1 MPIKEAELRKNIAQ
15 GAIAATIKPPIV
27 GPTTRPMLLARALR
41 VRASGSSDL
50 GTSPFIVGIIG
61 VLIIVVPAP
70 SAKVNIKSIVGVI
83 RPIMVMI
90 PSRVDIVNIY
100 AHVMRSILRRS
111 KISDNIPDGN
121 ANRKIGRLVAV
132 VTRETN
138 KGLGASEVISHD
150 APTSYIAAPTYEK
163 RAAIHNVLKIAD
175 LKGLKP
181 EPKITSRLSSCLS
194 LLTIENKWAIP
205 SHTFFYTLSRYDNS
219 LDRSHWLIAE
229 KITWIKESLSMK
241 MKNL

>member
-1 MPIKEAELRKNIAQ
+1 MPIKEAELRKNTAQ

-50 GTSPFIVGIIG
+50 GTSPLIVGIIG

-70 SAKVNIKSIVGVI
+70 SAKVSINNIVGVV
-83 RPIMVMI
+83 RPIMVTI

-100 AHVMRSILRRS
+100 VHVIRSILRRS

-121 ANRKIGRLVAV
+121 ANRKIGRVVAV
-132 VTRETN
+132 VMRETN

-150 APTSYIAAPTYEK
+150 APMSYIAAPEYEK
-163 RAAIHNVLKIAD
+163 RTAIHNVLKIAD
-175 LKGLKP
+175 LKGLNP
-181 EPKITSRLSSCLS
+181 NAEIFSCLS
-194 LLTIENKWAIP
+194 FCLSLSTIENK
-205 SHTFFYTLSRYDNS
+205 
-219 LDRSHWLIAE
+219 
-229 KITWIKESLSMK
+229 
-241 MKNL
+241 

>member
-1 MPIKEAELRKNIAQ
+1 MPIKEAELRKNTAQ

-41 VRASGSSDL
+41 VRVAGSSDL
-50 GTSPFIVGIIG
+50 LTSPLVVGIIG

-70 SAKVNIKSIVGVI
+70 SAKVSINSIVGVI
-83 RPIMVMI
+83 KPITVRI

-100 AHVMRSILRRS
+100 AHVIRSILRRS

-121 ANRKIGRLVAV
+121 ANRKIGKVVAV

-138 KGLGASEVISHD
+138 NGFGAREVISHD

-163 RAAIHNVLKIAD
+163 RAVIHNVLYIVD
-175 LKGLKP
+175 LKGLNP
-181 EPKITSRLSSCLS
+181 DAEIFSCLS
-194 LLTIENKWAIP
+194 CCLSLSTIENK
-205 SHTFFYTLSRYDNS
+205 
-219 LDRSHWLIAE
+219 
-229 KITWIKESLSMK
+229 
-241 MKNL
+241 

>member
-50 GTSPFIVGIIG
+50 GTSPLIVGIIG

-70 SAKVNIKSIVGVI
+70 SAKVSIKSIVGVV

-90 PSRVDIVNIY
+90 PNKVDIVNIY
-100 AHVMRSILRRS
+100 AHAIRSILRRS

-181 EPKITSRLSSCLS
+181 EPEIFSRLSSCLS
-194 LLTIENKWAIP
+194 LLTIEN
-205 SHTFFYTLSRYDNS
+205 N
-219 LDRSHWLIAE
+219 
-229 KITWIKESLSMK
+229 
-241 MKNL
+241 

>member
-1 MPIKEAELRKNIAQ
+1 MIMPIKEAELRKNTAQ
-15 GAIAATIKPPIV
+15 GAIADTIKPPTV

-50 GTSPFIVGIIG
+50 DTSPLIVGIIG

-70 SAKVNIKSIVGVI
+70 SAKVSIKSIVGVV

-90 PSRVDIVNIY
+90 PNKVDTVNIY
-100 AHVMRSILRRS
+100 VHAIRSTLRRS

-181 EPKITSRLSSCLS
+181 EPEIFSRLSSCLS
-194 LLTIENKWAIP
+194 LLTIEN
-205 SHTFFYTLSRYDNS
+205 N
-219 LDRSHWLIAE
+219 
-229 KITWIKESLSMK
+229 
-241 MKNL
+241 